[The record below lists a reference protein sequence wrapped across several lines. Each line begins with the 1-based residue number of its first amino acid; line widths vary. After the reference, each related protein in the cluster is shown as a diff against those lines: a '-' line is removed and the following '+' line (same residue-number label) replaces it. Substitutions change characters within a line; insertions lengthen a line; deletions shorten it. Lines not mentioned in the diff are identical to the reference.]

1 MRCPLSIVCALLL
14 AHALLPLKASA
25 LEEPAFEVVAQ
36 FKHFEVRRYDPF
48 VIAEVEI
55 NGSFEEAGNQAFN
68 TLFEYISGANYT
80 TTEMEMTAPVL
91 QQPSAGQMMA
101 MTAPVLQS
109 SSADAATHRVSF
121 VLPLRYRIATA
132 PRPSDARVQLREV
145 PGRLMAAIR
154 YSGFWSEEGYREQES
169 RLVAALTARGYEAL
183 GPPEWARYNAPFMPW
198 FLRRNEVLV
207 EVGGEASALQRVK

>member
-48 VIAEVEI
+48 VIAEVKI

-80 TTEMEMTAPVL
+80 TTEME
-91 QQPSAGQMMA
+91 